1 MSTRAIPVFA
11 AVALT
16 LLATAA
22 RAADAAES
30 PQQLIK
36 DVVFNELADHR
47 HHGFFEYV
55 DTKRTGQQT
64 VIKAEIETTSGRV
77 HRVLSQDGKPLSA
90 EEEMEEQRRLDALLH
105 DAGQQQKLQ
114 RDYQGDE
121 DRIARIVGLLPDGF
135 LYQFDGVEGE
145 DIRLTYQPNP
155 AFKPPTYEARVF
167 HGMAGTLWVNAREKR
182 LSRLQ
187 GRLVANVDFGYGLL
201 GRLDKGGSFD
211 MERVEAT
218 PGNWKTRV
226 LNVHI
231 TGHVILLKNIGKDQ
245 EELRSD
251 FHQVPGNLTLEE
263 AEAVLE
269 RSAWPNESRTA
280 RLEAP
285 KLPVAQK
292 DPRKVPVGLA
302 LH

>member
-121 DRIARIVGLLPDGF
+121 DRIAR
-135 LYQFDGVEGE
+135 
-145 DIRLTYQPNP
+145 
-155 AFKPPTYEARVF
+155 
-167 HGMAGTLWVNAREKR
+167 EKR

-292 DPRKVPVGLA
+292 DPRKVPAVLA